1 MSIII
6 DGKKIAAKIEESLK
20 SDIQQLKDAGKKI
33 GLVVILVGDSAASS
47 SYVKSKIKACERLGI
62 HSKFDHLPADTS
74 EDKLLRILDNY
85 NESEEFTGILV
96 QLPLPKHI
104 SEDKVID
111 KIDPKKDVDCFHPW
125 NVGNLMIGKSV
136 INPCTPAGMIEL
148 IRSVEPDTTGKHVV
162 VIGRSNIVG
171 KPIAMMLLQN
181 GDSVGNCTVTICH
194 SKTKNLV
201 EECRRADILI
211 AAIGKANFVGSEMVK
226 EGSIII
232 DVGINRIDADN
243 EKGYKIVGDVDF
255 EAVKD
260 KVKAISPVPGGVGKT
275 TIAMLMKNTVEL
287 AKNN

>member
-6 DGKKIAAKIEESLK
+6 DGKKIASEIEESLK
-20 SDIQQLKDAGKKI
+20 KDVDELKKSGKKV
-33 GLVVILVGDSAASS
+33 GLVVILIGDNPASS

-62 HSKFDHLPADTS
+62 HSKFDHMPSDTS
-74 EDKLLRILDNY
+74 EEMLLARLDEY
-85 NESEEFTGILV
+85 NRSENFTGILV

-111 KIDPKKDVDCFHPW
+111 KIDPKKDVDCFHPQ

-136 INPCTPAGMIEL
+136 INPCTPAGMVEL
-148 IRSVEPDTTGKHVV
+148 IRSVEADTSGKHVV

-171 KPIAMMLLQN
+171 KPIAMMLLQS
-181 GDSVGNCTVTICH
+181 GDSVGNCTVTVCH
-194 SKTKNLV
+194 SRTKNLK
-201 EECRRADILI
+201 EECMRADILI
-211 AAIGKANFVGSEMVK
+211 AAIGKANFVGPDMVK
-226 EGSIII
+226 EGAIVI

-255 EAVKD
+255 QSVKD
-260 KVKAISPVPGGVGKT
+260 KVKAITSVPGGVGKT